1 MHNSPISKDFYKDI
15 VNVLSGKTTTKME
28 LPVSLVESANQAA
41 VDLAHAFLDGG
52 TVSLEKKR
60 DILRKNLKE
69 GAAKCGCTLNP
80 EMIARFEE
88 LSAQAPVA
96 EQTIDEAKASPQE
109 DEFLTDL
116 TAAQIAAISPLMK
129 SKDWNKLKAYLMS
142 QKIVDKNF
150 DDIQGYKMDRD
161 VLSVLQRSFKDYHEQ
176 VETVEANEVTEE
188 IVDTDTKETE
198 TTADQLVEM
207 SAGLTQFIAQLNQ
220 DEVRILKNL
229 LSNH

>member
-15 VNVLSGKTTTKME
+15 VNVLSGKTTTKVE
-28 LPVSLVESANQAA
+28 LPVSLVESANQAS

-69 GAAKCGCTLNP
+69 GTAKCGCTLSP
-80 EMIARFEE
+80 EMIVRFEE

-96 EQTIDEAKASPQE
+96 VKANEVAEEVAETEEA
-109 DEFLTDL
+109 
-116 TAAQIAAISPLMK
+116 
-129 SKDWNKLKAYLMS
+129 
-142 QKIVDKNF
+142 
-150 DDIQGYKMDRD
+150 
-161 VLSVLQRSFKDYHEQ
+161 
-176 VETVEANEVTEE
+176 VETVETTETE
-188 IVDTDTKETE
+188 E

-207 SAGLTQFIAQLNQ
+207 SAGLSQFIAQLNQ

>member
-15 VNVLSGKTTTKME
+15 INVLSGKTTTKVE

-80 EMIARFEE
+80 DMIARFEE

-96 EQTIDEAKASPQE
+96 VKANEVAEEVAETEEA
-109 DEFLTDL
+109 
-116 TAAQIAAISPLMK
+116 
-129 SKDWNKLKAYLMS
+129 
-142 QKIVDKNF
+142 
-150 DDIQGYKMDRD
+150 
-161 VLSVLQRSFKDYHEQ
+161 
-176 VETVEANEVTEE
+176 VETVET
-188 IVDTDTKETE
+188 TDTEETE

>member
-15 VNVLSGKTTTKME
+15 INVLSGKTTTKVE

-69 GAAKCGCTLNP
+69 GAAKCGCTLSP
-80 EMIARFEE
+80 DMVTRFEE

-96 EQTIDEAKASPQE
+96 VK
-109 DEFLTDL
+109 
-116 TAAQIAAISPLMK
+116 
-129 SKDWNKLKAYLMS
+129 
-142 QKIVDKNF
+142 
-150 DDIQGYKMDRD
+150 
-161 VLSVLQRSFKDYHEQ
+161 
-176 VETVEANEVTEE
+176 ANEVAEEVAETEE
-188 IVDTDTKETE
+188 AVESVEIADTKETE

>member
-1 MHNSPISKDFYKDI
+1 MHNSQISKDFYKDI

-28 LPVSLVESANQAA
+28 LPVSLVESANQAS

-80 EMIARFEE
+80 EMISRFEE

-96 EQTIDEAKASPQE
+96 EQAIDEAKASPQE

-116 TAAQIAAISPLMK
+116 TAAQIAAISPLLK

-188 IVDTDTKETE
+188 IADTEE

>member
-15 VNVLSGKTTTKME
+15 VNVLSGKTTTKVE
-28 LPVSLVESANQAA
+28 LPVSLVESANQAS

-69 GAAKCGCTLNP
+69 GAAKCGCTLSP
-80 EMIARFEE
+80 DMIARFEE
-88 LSAQAPVA
+88 LSAQEPVA
-96 EQTIDEAKASPQE
+96 EQV
-109 DEFLTDL
+109 DL
-116 TAAQIAAISPLMK
+116 VELQTPERAAMTRRAAQDAKTLDWYERTSP
-129 SKDWNKLKAYLMS
+129 DTYGIDG
-142 QKIVDKNF
+142 KIVGKAGKVKTKRALSAAQKVDGFVKSLYKN
-150 DDIQGYKMDRD
+150 
-161 VLSVLQRSFKDYHEQ
+161 SFEIDGESLD
-176 VETVEANEVTEE
+176 EVTEE
-188 IVDTDTKETE
+188 IVDTE

>member
-15 VNVLSGKTTTKME
+15 FNVLSGKTTTKVE
-28 LPVSLVESANQAA
+28 LPVSLVESANQAS

-69 GAAKCGCTLNP
+69 GAAKCGCTLSP
-80 EMIARFEE
+80 EMIVRFEE

-96 EQTIDEAKASPQE
+96 VKANEVAEEVAETEEAE
-109 DEFLTDL
+109 
-116 TAAQIAAISPLMK
+116 
-129 SKDWNKLKAYLMS
+129 
-142 QKIVDKNF
+142 
-150 DDIQGYKMDRD
+150 
-161 VLSVLQRSFKDYHEQ
+161 
-176 VETVEANEVTEE
+176 ETVETTETE
-188 IVDTDTKETE
+188 E

>member
-15 VNVLSGKTTTKME
+15 INVLSGKTTTKVE

-41 VDLAHAFLDGG
+41 LDLSHAFLDGG

-80 EMIARFEE
+80 DMIARFEE

-96 EQTIDEAKASPQE
+96 E
-109 DEFLTDL
+109 
-116 TAAQIAAISPLMK
+116 
-129 SKDWNKLKAYLMS
+129 
-142 QKIVDKNF
+142 
-150 DDIQGYKMDRD
+150 
-161 VLSVLQRSFKDYHEQ
+161 
-176 VETVEANEVTEE
+176 ANEVAEEVAETEE
-188 IVDTDTKETE
+188 AVEEVEIADTEETE
-198 TTADQLVEM
+198 TSADQLVEM

>member
-15 VNVLSGKTTTKME
+15 VNVLSGKTTTKVE
-28 LPVSLVESANQAA
+28 LPVSLVESANQAS

-69 GAAKCGCTLNP
+69 GAAKCGCTLNSD
-80 EMIARFEE
+80 MIARFEE

-96 EQTIDEAKASPQE
+96 VK
-109 DEFLTDL
+109 
-116 TAAQIAAISPLMK
+116 
-129 SKDWNKLKAYLMS
+129 
-142 QKIVDKNF
+142 
-150 DDIQGYKMDRD
+150 
-161 VLSVLQRSFKDYHEQ
+161 
-176 VETVEANEVTEE
+176 ANEVAEEVAETEE
-188 IVDTDTKETE
+188 AVEEVEIADTEETE
-198 TTADQLVEM
+198 TSADQLVEM
-207 SAGLTQFIAQLNQ
+207 SAGLSQFIAKLNQ

>member
-15 VNVLSGKTTTKME
+15 VNVLSGKTTTKVE
-28 LPVSLVESANQAA
+28 LPVSLVESANQAS
-41 VDLAHAFLDGG
+41 VDLSHAFLDGG

-69 GAAKCGCTLNP
+69 GAAKCGCTLSP
-80 EMIARFEE
+80 DMVTRFEE

-96 EQTIDEAKASPQE
+96 VKANEVAEEVAETEEA
-109 DEFLTDL
+109 
-116 TAAQIAAISPLMK
+116 
-129 SKDWNKLKAYLMS
+129 
-142 QKIVDKNF
+142 
-150 DDIQGYKMDRD
+150 
-161 VLSVLQRSFKDYHEQ
+161 
-176 VETVEANEVTEE
+176 VETVEIADTE
-188 IVDTDTKETE
+188 ETE

>member
-15 VNVLSGKTTTKME
+15 VNVLSGKTTTKVE

-41 VDLAHAFLDGG
+41 IDLSHAFLDGG

-69 GAAKCGCTLNP
+69 GAAKCGCTLNHD
-80 EMIARFEE
+80 MIARFEE
-88 LSAQAPVA
+88 LSAQAPVD
-96 EQTIDEAKASPQE
+96 EQAIDEVAESE
-109 DEFLTDL
+109 
-116 TAAQIAAISPLMK
+116 
-129 SKDWNKLKAYLMS
+129 
-142 QKIVDKNF
+142 
-150 DDIQGYKMDRD
+150 
-161 VLSVLQRSFKDYHEQ
+161 
-176 VETVEANEVTEE
+176 TEE
-188 IVDTDTKETE
+188 AVEEVEIADTEETE
-198 TTADQLVEM
+198 TTADELVEM

>member
-15 VNVLSGKTTTKME
+15 VNVLSGKTTTKVE

-41 VDLAHAFLDGG
+41 LDLSHAFLDGG

-69 GAAKCGCTLNP
+69 GTSKCGCTLSP
-80 EMIARFEE
+80 DMIVRFEE

-96 EQTIDEAKASPQE
+96 VK
-109 DEFLTDL
+109 
-116 TAAQIAAISPLMK
+116 
-129 SKDWNKLKAYLMS
+129 
-142 QKIVDKNF
+142 
-150 DDIQGYKMDRD
+150 
-161 VLSVLQRSFKDYHEQ
+161 
-176 VETVEANEVTEE
+176 ANEVAEEVAETEE
-188 IVDTDTKETE
+188 AVEEVEIADTEETE
-198 TTADQLVEM
+198 TSADELVEM
-207 SAGLTQFIAQLNQ
+207 SAGLSQFIAQLNQ

>member
-15 VNVLSGKTTTKME
+15 INVLSGKTTTKVE

-69 GAAKCGCTLNP
+69 GAAKCGCTLSP
-80 EMIARFEE
+80 DMVTRFEE

-96 EQTIDEAKASPQE
+96 KHVELVELQTPERAATTRRAAQEAKTLDWYERTSPDTYGKDGKIVE
-109 DEFLTDL
+109 KAGKVKTKRALS
-116 TAAQIAAISPLMK
+116 AAQKVDGFVK
-129 SKDWNKLKAYLMS
+129 SLY
-142 QKIVDKNF
+142 KN
-150 DDIQGYKMDRD
+150 
-161 VLSVLQRSFKDYHEQ
+161 SFEIDGESLD
-176 VETVEANEVTEE
+176 EANEVTEE
-188 IVDTDTKETE
+188 IADTEE

>member
-15 VNVLSGKTTTKME
+15 VNVLSGKTTTKVE

-41 VDLAHAFLDGG
+41 IDLSHAFLDGG

-69 GAAKCGCTLNP
+69 GAAKCGCTLNSD
-80 EMIARFEE
+80 MIARFEE
-88 LSAQAPVA
+88 LSAQAPVD
-96 EQTIDEAKASPQE
+96 EQAIDEVA
-109 DEFLTDL
+109 
-116 TAAQIAAISPLMK
+116 
-129 SKDWNKLKAYLMS
+129 
-142 QKIVDKNF
+142 
-150 DDIQGYKMDRD
+150 
-161 VLSVLQRSFKDYHEQ
+161 
-176 VETVEANEVTEE
+176 EAETEE
-188 IVDTDTKETE
+188 AVEEVEIADTEETE
-198 TTADQLVEM
+198 TTADELVEM